1 MITSSTHLG
10 PLDAKRI
17 HPQRIQVPGKRL
29 VERPQT
35 IVQPVHRLYMARQRS
50 RFVREV
56 KHRSGEE
63 LQSGRRGMGSRVSF
77 LRTGEVGE

>member
-1 MITSSTHLG
+1 MITSPTHLG
-10 PLDAKRI
+10 PLDAKGI
-17 HPQRIQVPGKRL
+17 HPQRIQVPSKSL
-29 VERPQT
+29 IERPQT
-35 IVQPVHRLYMARQRS
+35 VMQPVHRLYMARQRR

-63 LQSGRRGMGSRVSF
+63 FQPGGGGMGSRVSF